1 MIGLATSG
9 YYGHHVKESLTIGY
23 LLAKFAEVGRRLS
36 SLILGE
42 TKKATVLRESPH
54 GPDCLELRA

>member
-9 YYGHHVKESLTIGY
+9 YYGHHVNRSPAIGD
-23 LLAKFAEVGRRLS
+23 LSAKLPEVGARLS

-42 TKKATVLRESPH
+42 SRKATVLRESSH
-54 GPDCLELRA
+54 GPDYLGLRA

>member
-9 YYGHHVKESLTIGY
+9 CCGHHVKKGLAIGY
-23 LLAKFAEVGRRLS
+23 LPGKFAEVGMRLS

-42 TKKATVLRESPH
+42 TKQATVLRESPH
-54 GPDCLELRA
+54 GPDYLELRA